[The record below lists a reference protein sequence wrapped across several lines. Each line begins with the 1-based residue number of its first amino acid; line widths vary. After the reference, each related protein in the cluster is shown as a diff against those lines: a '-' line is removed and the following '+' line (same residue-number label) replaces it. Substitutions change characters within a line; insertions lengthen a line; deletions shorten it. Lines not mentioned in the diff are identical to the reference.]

1 MKIDFRCRHYWSWA
15 DYNSYYFLNPDG
27 SLSQYPE
34 YSDNE
39 DKNYN
44 AFNIDM
50 TYKWEFAPGSELS
63 VAWKNSISEEN
74 DMMKLSYLKNFK
86 ETLAADQ
93 LNSISVKI
101 LYYLDYKSIVKHRPA
116 KS

>member
-1 MKIDFRCRHYWSWA
+1 MKI
-15 DYNSYYFLNPDG
+15 
-27 SLSQYPE
+27 
-34 YSDNE
+34 
-39 DKNYN
+39 
-44 AFNIDM
+44 FNKL
-50 TYKWEFAPGSELS
+50 Y
-63 VAWKNSISEEN
+63 EN
-74 DMMKLSYLKNFK
+74 DLMKLSYFKNFK